1 MIKIEG
7 NSPTDSRARDR
18 SPLNPSDDR
27 NDEDS
32 NLSGGGK
39 DRSRERE
46 RDRSRRG
53 DRPSRFGPRNSSNSR
68 ERDRDRDRDRGG
80 KKSAAERRIFVSNI
94 AYEYRWQELKDLF
107 RTEVGE
113 VAYVELFHD
122 ENDKPRGCGIVEFE
136 SADSVKKAVE
146 KMHRYDLK
154 GRKLVVKEDFDVE
167 RDRYGRP
174 QKGGGGGGGGGGV
187 GSSSG
192 VGGGGG
198 GGNVGRIRDEPRGKW
213 DPVPSL
219 APSLSAAVG
228 GTGQNKWG
236 NTYGLSPQFLESL
249 WINGPLVTR
258 VFVANLDYKV
268 DEKKLKEVFRLAGKV
283 VSAELSLDKEGK
295 SRGFGVVEY
304 EHPVEAVQAI
314 SMLHNQTLYD
324 RKLTVRM
331 DRVDHKPEGPPK
343 LPEGLRGLGMGL
355 GAGGNPLQDVSRNL
369 PCAEAGLAGA
379 VPGGAA
385 AGLGTGLGAAALSN
399 VVGPSTLGLGNTAG
413 LQAGL
418 AGVGGLGGGSL
429 IGPSLGGGGDIGLGA
444 NLGGAGA
451 FGGSGLGGGLG
462 PAASGLAS
470 LGGGAGG
477 LGGGSSSYGSGIGAG
492 GSSSYGAGA
501 GGGYGSGSSS
511 ALAGGSGF
519 GSSGRDFDSLSA
531 ALGGGGAGGYNS
543 SVAERDYRAGAGGGS
558 AYANGP
564 GRGSLGGGATSGN
577 GSRISDTVIVKNLP
591 PAATWQML
599 RDKFREC
606 GDVKYAEMRGKD
618 IGLVRFSSD
627 WDAERAVHMMD
638 HSRLEGRIID
648 VGLF

>member
-1 MIKIEG
+1 MAAVVVKTVVERGNAIAPEG
-7 NSPTDSRARDR
+7 VIGQVVLDQEVPVIPENVNEIVIVVERKV
-18 SPLNPSDDR
+18 LQ
-27 NDEDS
+27 
-32 NLSGGGK
+32 K
-39 DRSRERE
+39 DVYL
-46 RDRSRRG
+46 
-53 DRPSRFGPRNSSNSR
+53 FQ
-68 ERDRDRDRDRGG
+68 
-80 KKSAAERRIFVSNI
+80 I
-94 AYEYRWQELKDLF
+94 AYEYHWQELKDLF
-107 RTEVGE
+107 RKEVGE

-136 SADSVKKAVE
+136 SAESVKKAVE
-146 KMHRYDLK
+146 KMHRFDLK

-174 QKGGGGGGGGGGV
+174 QKGGGGGGSGV
-187 GSSSG
+187 GSS
-192 VGGGGG
+192 GGGGG
-198 GGNVGRIRDEPRGKW
+198 GSAGGGRIRDEPRGKW
-213 DPVPSL
+213 DPSPSL
-219 APSLSAAVG
+219 APSLTTAVSG
-228 GTGQNKWG
+228 AGQKWG

-268 DEKKLKEVFRLAGKV
+268 DEKKLKEVFKLAGKV

-331 DRVDHKPEGPPK
+331 DRVEHKPEGPPK

-355 GAGGNPLQDVSRNL
+355 GAGGSPLQDVSRNL
-369 PCAEAGLAGA
+369 PCAQAASGLAGA

-385 AGLGTGLGAAALSN
+385 AGLGAGLGAAALSN

-413 LQAGL
+413 LPASL
-418 AGVGGLGGGSL
+418 AGVGGLGSGSL
-429 IGPSLGGGGDIGLGA
+429 IGSTLGGSSDIGL
-444 NLGGAGA
+444 GAGA
-451 FGGSGLGGGLG
+451 FGGSGLGAGLG
-462 PAASGLAS
+462 PAAPGLAS

-492 GSSSYGAGA
+492 GSSSYGGGA
-501 GGGYGSGSSS
+501 GGGAYGSGSSS
-511 ALAGGSGF
+511 ALGGGSGY
-519 GSSGRDFDSLSA
+519 GNSGRDFDSLSA
-531 ALGGGGAGGYNS
+531 ALGGGGGYS
-543 SVAERDYRAGAGGGS
+543 SGVAERDYRVAAGGAS

-564 GRGSLGGGATSGN
+564 GRGSLGGGSAGN
-577 GSRISDTVIVKNLP
+577 GGRMSDTIIVKNLP

-618 IGLVRFSSD
+618 IGLVRFGSD

-638 HSRLEGRIID
+638 RSRLEGRTID
-648 VGLF
+648 VCLF

>member
-1 MIKIEG
+1 MIKSEG
-7 NSPTDSRARDR
+7 NNSTESRARDR

-32 NLSGGGK
+32 NLSGGAGK
-39 DRSRERE
+39 DRSRERD

-53 DRPSRFGPRNSSNSR
+53 DRPSRFGPRSSSHSRER
-68 ERDRDRDRDRGG
+68 ERDRERDRGG
-80 KKSAAERRIFVSNI
+80 KKSSADRRIFVSNI
-94 AYEYRWQELKDLF
+94 AYEFRWQELKDLF

-154 GRKLVVKEDFDVE
+154 GRKLVVKEDFDIE
-167 RDRYGRP
+167 RDRYGRQ
-174 QKGGGGGGGGGGV
+174 QKSGGGGGGIGNSSGGGGGGGGG
-187 GSSSG
+187 S
-192 VGGGGG
+192 GGGGG
-198 GGNVGRIRDEPRGKW
+198 GRIRDEPRGKW
-213 DPVPSL
+213 DPTPSL
-219 APSLSAAVG
+219 APTLSAAVG
-228 GTGQNKWG
+228 SSGQKWG

-369 PCAEAGLAGA
+369 PCAQAATGLAGA

-385 AGLGTGLGAAALSN
+385 AGLGAGLGAAALSN

-413 LQAGL
+413 LPAGL

-429 IGPSLGGGGDIGLGA
+429 IGSTLGGSGDLGLGA
-444 NLGGAGA
+444 SLGGAGA

-470 LGGGAGG
+470 LGGG
-477 LGGGSSSYGSGIGAG
+477 SSSYGSGIGAG

-501 GGGYGSGSSS
+501 GGGGYGSGSTS
-511 ALAGGSGF
+511 ALAAGSGY

-531 ALGGGGAGGYNS
+531 ALGGGGAGGYSS
-543 SVAERDYRAGAGGGS
+543 SVAERDYRVGAAGGS

-564 GRGSLGGGATSGN
+564 VRGSLGGGSAGN
-577 GSRISDTVIVKNLP
+577 GSRLSDTVIVKNLP

-638 HSRLEGRIID
+638 RSRLEGRIID
-648 VGLF
+648 VGFFY

>member
-1 MIKIEG
+1 MIKAGEQG
-7 NSPTDSRARDR
+7 NNSSETRARDR
-18 SPLNPSDDR
+18 SPLNPTDDR

-32 NLSGGGK
+32 NLSSGK
-39 DRSRERE
+39 ERGRERD

-53 DRPSRFGPRNSSNSR
+53 DRPSRFGPRNSSQSR
-68 ERDRDRDRDRGG
+68 ERERERDHDRERDRGG
-80 KKSAAERRIFVSNI
+80 KKSASERRIFVSNI

-136 SADSVKKAVE
+136 NADSVKKAVE
-146 KMHRYDLK
+146 KMHRYDLN
-154 GRKLVVKEDFDVE
+154 GRKLVVKEDYDVE

-174 QKGGGGGGGGGGV
+174 QKGGGGGGGMM
-187 GSSSG
+187 SSNA
-192 VGGGGG
+192 
-198 GGNVGRIRDEPRGKW
+198 GGNRIRDEPRSKW
-213 DPVPSL
+213 DPIPSL
-219 APSLSAAVG
+219 ASSLNPAVG
-228 GTGQNKWG
+228 GGNQNKWG

-268 DEKKLKEVFRLAGKV
+268 DDKKLKEVFKLAGKV
-283 VSAELSLDKEGK
+283 VTAELSLDKEGK

-331 DRVDHKPEGPPK
+331 DRVEHKLEGPPK

-355 GAGGNPLQDVSRNL
+355 GPGGTQLKDVSRNL
-369 PCAEAGLAGA
+369 PSAQAATGLAGA
-379 VPGGAA
+379 VPAGAA
-385 AGLGTGLGAAALSN
+385 AGLGAGLGAAALSN
-399 VVGPSTLGLGNTAG
+399 VVGPSPLGLGNTG

-429 IGPSLGGGGDIGLGA
+429 IGSSLGGGGEIG
-444 NLGGAGA
+444 LGGAGA

-462 PAASGLAS
+462 PAASGLAN
-470 LGGGAGG
+470 LGGGGGG
-477 LGGGSSSYGSGIGAG
+477 LGGGSSSYGSGLGAG
-492 GSSSYGAGA
+492 GSGSYGAGA
-501 GGGYGSGSSS
+501 GGGGYGGGSSS
-511 ALAGGSGF
+511 AMAGGSGF

-531 ALGGGGAGGYNS
+531 ALTGGAGGYNS
-543 SVAERDYRAGAGGGS
+543 SVAERDFRGGAGAGSG
-558 AYANGP
+558 YANGP
-564 GRGSLGGGATSGN
+564 SRGALGAGGNASGN
-577 GSRISDTVIVKNLP
+577 GARLSDTIVVKNLP

-606 GDVKYAEMRGKD
+606 GDVKFAEMRGKD

-638 HSRLEGRIID
+638 RSRLEGYTID
-648 VGLF
+648 VCLY